1 MRERAEVLE
10 MLRKKKALRQE
21 ALRKQQEEAH
31 TEEPSGPTPTVD
43 EFGEVVTSLPTVDK
57 EPEVEEEKVI
67 EDPPEE
73 LLGYVPAEV
82 VEDKSKELVLE
93 VDKMIVEGYA
103 MDEEDK
109 PVANV
114 CKAGTMTVS
123 KQFTEAGKILHED
136 NRSEQLDVR
145 VFQTE
150 PAYAKF
156 GGGNTVNLGDYNGA
170 RIYIEV
176 SVPCYLEELPSA
188 MQHAKAFV
196 TSVLDEEMAELV
208 Q

>member
-73 LLGYVPAEV
+73 YLDYEPAPPPP
-82 VEDKSKELVLE
+82 E
-93 VDKMIVEGYA
+93 VDEEV
-103 MDEEDK
+103 DEEVIADL
-109 PVANV
+109 PVPPANV
-114 CKAGTMTVS
+114 CKVGTMTVS